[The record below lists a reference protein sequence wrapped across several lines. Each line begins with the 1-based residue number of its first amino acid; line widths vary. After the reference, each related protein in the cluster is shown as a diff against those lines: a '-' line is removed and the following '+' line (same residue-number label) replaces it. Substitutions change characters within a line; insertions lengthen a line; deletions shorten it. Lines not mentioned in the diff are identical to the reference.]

1 MTAFVQT
8 IIGALAAIGGGML
21 TAWWQEQHAT
31 ETARR
36 IRREERR
43 EEALRAFHAKTIEI
57 VERIDQDY
65 RAAENDPGAWR
76 EAWESAYPTV
86 DELRKL
92 WESDASGKIPEE
104 SITARY
110 LEVRGQVHDCIGR
123 FGTPDRTIASAEAK
137 DFVRDAGR
145 LLMLLGE
152 LSKETRSRVDELL
165 AQTTASKRRGRRR
178 GAGARLVEAVGVP
191 GGRAGG

>member
-1 MTAFVQT
+1 MAGRGSSGFASPADVVTGRLRPAARQRQPNPLLQPPGWRGSLDQAAAVSHVAHHSFVPRNRYSPTVGSRSYGQVMTAFVQT

-110 LEVRGQVHDCIGR
+110 LEVRGQVHDC
-123 FGTPDRTIASAEAK
+123 
-137 DFVRDAGR
+137 
-145 LLMLLGE
+145 
-152 LSKETRSRVDELL
+152 
-165 AQTTASKRRGRRR
+165 
-178 GAGARLVEAVGVP
+178 
-191 GGRAGG
+191 